1 MVYAFRLLIISNSD
15 NFRTRLV
22 DWAGILGL
30 SVKAIGFAP
39 ELPTALEAHGFDWV
53 VLDLDMGQ
61 DAAFEAVEGLARTGA
76 RLFLVGADEVAL
88 AAARAAAAL
97 NGLEVAKAASGPL
110 SMEELG
116 EVVAR
121 RTAPS
126 PGLAHGAAHG
136 AAGGDLAAAPI
147 LESGAGIP
155 EDEVEVHYQPLMCFQ
170 TGRALG
176 VEALVRWRHP
186 VHGLLS
192 PSRFIAL
199 AERNG
204 SIVPLTWTVLR
215 HVVRQHAAWKKAGIT
230 LAVSVNVS
238 ALFLAALETAE
249 ALLDLL
255 RDEGFDPR
263 ELTLEITET
272 EAARNPPL
280 ANALLRRLRDSG
292 VAVAMDDYGVGF
304 STLQRLKLFPFSNLK
319 IDRWLVAD
327 LASDPQAQRTVRMLV
342 ALGQEQNFTL
352 TGEGIE
358 TEEQWRILRD
368 LGCDYGQGYLIAR
381 PMPAQDVATWLVAK
395 TGATTRPSLAP
406 C

>member
-1 MVYAFRLLIISNSD
+1 MVNAFRLLVVSNRD
-15 NFRTRLV
+15 DFRAKLV
-22 DWAGILGL
+22 DWADILGF
-30 SVKAIGFAP
+30 SARAIGPTP
-39 ELPTALEAHGFDWV
+39 ELPTALEVHGFDWV

-76 RLFLVGADEVAL
+76 RLFLVGTDEVAL
-88 AAARAAAAL
+88 AAAQAAAAL
-97 NGLEVAKAASGPL
+97 NGLEVAKAASGPISL
-110 SMEELG
+110 QELR

-121 RTAPS
+121 RTDHA
-126 PGLAHGAAHG
+126 GRDAGAG
-136 AAGGDLAAAPI
+136 SI

-155 EDEVEVHYQPLMCFQ
+155 ESEVEVHYQPLMCFQ
-170 TGRALG
+170 TGRPLG

-186 VHGLLS
+186 VHGLLP

-215 HVVRQHAAWKKAGIT
+215 RVVRQHAAWKKAGIS

-255 RDEGFDPR
+255 HDESFDPR
-263 ELTLEITET
+263 QLTLEITET

-280 ANALLRRLRDSG
+280 ANALLRRLRESG
-292 VAVAMDDYGVGF
+292 VAVSMDDYGVGF
-304 STLQRLKLFPFSNLK
+304 STLQRLQLFPFSNLK

-327 LASDPQAQRTVRMLV
+327 LATDPQAQRTVRMLV
-342 ALGQEQNFTL
+342 ALGEQQDFTL

-358 TEEQWRILRD
+358 TEEQWRILRE

-381 PMPAQDVATWLVAK
+381 PMPAQDVPAWLMAK
-395 TGATTRPSLAP
+395 SGAISRPCLAE